1 MMIISI
7 VFKFVNFSRLNTFL
21 QYMGI
26 QMVEGDYLWLI
37 QLQLICFALFIYTNS
52 LETNHRDHLFSTYRK
67 FPAKLLPTSAWWGDA
82 SFLEYFVYERF
93 AYEMLKKVAIHMC
106 FKTLSNIYMIK
117 LDHSFV
123 IREYIIDK

>member
-67 FPAKLLPTSAWWGDA
+67 FTAKLLPTSA
-82 SFLEYFVYERF
+82 
-93 AYEMLKKVAIHMC
+93 
-106 FKTLSNIYMIK
+106 
-117 LDHSFV
+117 
-123 IREYIIDK
+123 